1 MAEWRAEPIRDAAS
15 VPSALMFPAFSEDNR
30 TTVAALAGFIALV
43 LLAGVVTAFVK
54 ASSDDKPSPEE
65 VLQEQQEEERRRAE
79 QATAD
84 AQARAA
90 QDAKALSAIERQ
102 LEECRTKYLPD
113 ANQRAEAA
121 RQQLKELEASLKQII
136 AELPP
141 GRAKDLLTAQL
152 PPDVAS
158 AEQLINAE
166 RQSMETRC
174 KMANTIF
181 QYTRETVPPPP

>member
-1 MAEWRAEPIRDAAS
+1 
-15 VPSALMFPAFSEDNR
+15 MFPNLSDDNR

-54 ASSDDKPSPEE
+54 ASDDKPSPEE
-65 VLQEQQEEERRRAE
+65 VLQQQQEEQRRQAE

-84 AQARAA
+84 AQARAE
-90 QDAKALSAIERQ
+90 QDRKALSAIERQ

-121 RQQLKELEASLKQII
+121 RQQLKELEASLNRII

-166 RQSMETRC
+166 QQSMETRC